1 MNRAVGLFLKL
12 CFSLAFSAVLLVGI
26 EIGAFFLRR
35 AVAHLPQHP
44 DFDMSAS
51 SVYQGQAW
59 AAQFWKDAGIAFADD
74 AEKYWPFVVWKLRP
88 HNGETI
94 AIGANGLRR
103 TLPSHCDDSHAYTIW
118 MFGGSTMLGQGVPDW
133 FTVPSQL
140 ASLYEKSGRP
150 ACVVNYGQLGW
161 VNTQETIE
169 LTLELKKQARKPDLV
184 LFYDGIND
192 TGITLGPDED
202 DTHLNFQLIR
212 RKFENDD
219 QRRPGS
225 LRYLLESNTARLLI
239 GFGERMAARRA
250 SRQPYAKAVDEARW
264 KDRLRVA
271 YLSNQDLVNL
281 LAEKYRFAYVFFW
294 QPIIYTRQ
302 KPLTPEEQSIV
313 ERSKAHYDPG
323 GGISQIYDFMR
334 GQSRPH
340 FFDIAD
346 TFSGV
351 HETLY
356 IDPWHLGPKGNSLIA
371 ARMFEIL
378 MQHGQ

>member
-1 MNRAVGLFLKL
+1 MSRAADLLLKF
-12 CFSLAFSAVLLVGI
+12 CFSLVFSAVLLIVI
-26 EIGAFFLRR
+26 EMGAFFLRR
-35 AVAHLPQHP
+35 AVAHFPQHP

-59 AAQFWKDAGIAFADD
+59 APQFWKDARSAFAGD
-74 AEKYWPFVVWKLRP
+74 AEKYWPYVVWKLRP
-88 HNGETI
+88 YNGETI
-94 AIGANGLRR
+94 AIDANGLRR
-103 TLPSHCDDSHAYTIW
+103 TLPSHCDDPHVYTIW

-169 LTLELKKQARKPDLV
+169 LTLELKRQARKPDLV

-192 TGITLGPDED
+192 TSMALGSDYV
-202 DTHLNFQLIR
+202 DTHFNFEIIR

-225 LRYLLESNTARLLI
+225 FRYLHESNTARLLI

-250 SRQPYAKAVDEARW
+250 SKQPHARAVDEATW
-264 KDRLRVA
+264 KKQLQVM
-271 YLSNQDLVNL
+271 YLSNQDLVKL
-281 LAEKYRFAYVFFW
+281 LAEKYRYAYVFFW
-294 QPIIYTRQ
+294 QPIIYTGQ
-302 KPLTPEEQSIV
+302 KPLTAEELSIV
-313 ERSKAHYDPG
+313 ERSKAHFDPNS
-323 GGISQIYDFMR
+323 ISQIYDFMR
-334 GQSRPH
+334 GQGRPH

-356 IDPWHLGPKGNSLIA
+356 IDPWHLGPQGNSLMA

-378 MQHGQ
+378 RQHGL